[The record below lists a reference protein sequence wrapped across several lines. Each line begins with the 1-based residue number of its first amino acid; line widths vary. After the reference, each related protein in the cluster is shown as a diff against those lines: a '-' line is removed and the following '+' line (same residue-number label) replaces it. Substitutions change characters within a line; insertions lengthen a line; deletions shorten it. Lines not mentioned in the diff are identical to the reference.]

1 MNNIRANTFTNNIN
15 PEKRFFCILAKIC
28 RYWRYYKPIVYA
40 RCPNGSVISNLQDGI
55 CTISFYHPAQNS
67 LPADLLKQLCAEI
80 EKAGNNPNT
89 SLIMLKSEGDR
100 TFCAGASFDELLQI
114 KDKEAGAEFFSGFAR
129 VINACRKSPKIII
142 ARIQGKAVGGGVG
155 LAAAADYCL
164 ATEAAA
170 IKLSELAIGIGP
182 FVISPA
188 VIRKIGLPAFSQLT
202 IRAADFQTA
211 AWAKEKGLYNE
222 VYPDI
227 SSMDAALDAL
237 TQKLASYHPEALHGL
252 KQILWEG
259 TEDWDEL
266 LAERAAISGELVLSD
281 FTQNA
286 LKGFLGGKR

>member
-1 MNNIRANTFTNNIN
+1 M
-15 PEKRFFCILAKIC
+15 PEA
-28 RYWRYYKPIVYA
+28 
-40 RCPNGSVISNLQDGI
+40 PNGSVTSNLQDGI
-55 CTISFYHPAQNS
+55 STISFYHPAQNS
-67 LPADLLKQLCAEI
+67 LPSDLLKQLCAAI

-89 SLIMLKSEGDR
+89 SVILLKSEGDR
-100 TFCAGASFDELLQI
+100 TFCAGASFDELVQI
-114 KDKEAGAEFFSGFAR
+114 KNKTAGAEFFAGFAR

-164 ATEAAA
+164 AADAAA

-202 IRAADFQTA
+202 IRAVDFQA
-211 AWAKEKGLYNE
+211 ASWAKEKGLYNE

-227 SSMDAALDAL
+227 NSMDAAMDAL

-259 TEDWDEL
+259 TEDWDDL

-286 LKGFLGGKR
+286 LKGFLDGKR

>member
-1 MNNIRANTFTNNIN
+1 MNRTLDGYIATSTIN
-15 PEKRFFCILAKIC
+15 GVA
-28 RYWRYYKPIVYA
+28 
-40 RCPNGSVISNLQDGI
+40 
-55 CTISFYHPAQNS
+55 TITFYHPAQNS
-67 LPADLLKQLCAEI
+67 LPAHLLDKLSYEI
-80 EKAGNNPNT
+80 TAAGNNPDT
-89 SLIMLKSEGDR
+89 RVIVLKSEGER

-114 KDKEAGAEFFSGFAR
+114 KDKNAGAAFFLGFAR

-164 ATEAAA
+164 ATDAAA

-202 IRAADFQTA
+202 IRAIDFQTA
-211 AWAKEKGLYNE
+211 TWAKEKGLYNE

-227 SSMDAALDAL
+227 HQLDEALTAL
-237 TQKLASYHPEALHGL
+237 TQKLASYHPEALSGL

-259 TEDWDEL
+259 TENWDTL
-266 LAERAAISGELVLSD
+266 LTERAAISGELVLSA
-281 FTQNA
+281 FTQQA
-286 LKGFLGGKR
+286 LRGFLDTKSK